1 LGWRRHGFLPHPFQ
15 VAVGAGVRQRIIE
28 ELRGATDV
36 VISHFHG
43 DHCPLYNPNPYQL
56 GIEPVKGALSNCR
69 IWVKGAD
76 DGRFIQQRRREAM
89 ATEKELPAAEGAR
102 EGFLELSL
110 PVPHG
115 RQEQNDNT
123 VMMSRVE
130 EEGEVFVHAS
140 DIQLFD
146 ERTIVQILDWS
157 PDIVLVSGPPLYLFS
172 SSSET
177 QREEV
182 WQNAME
188 LTKNVETLIVDH
200 HLLRSEEGVEW
211 LSELNRFT
219 KNRVLS
225 AAAFMRREPLFLE
238 AWRKELYE
246 WLPVSS
252 DWHQDYLE
260 EKVDIDQ
267 YRREGWQTLVKKGR
281 ITPCKWY
288 YCCPIRMY
296 TEQGKLERYWTEN
309 YCLVGNKDCTRYQ
322 MEEKGEYHPNNMLP
336 NGEIRE
342 DLR

>member
-1 LGWRRHGFLPHPFQ
+1 
-15 VAVGAGVRQRIIE
+15 
-28 ELRGATDV
+28 
-36 VISHFHG
+36 
-43 DHCPLYNPNPYQL
+43 
-56 GIEPVKGALSNCR
+56 
-69 IWVKGAD
+69 
-76 DGRFIQQRRREAM
+76 M
-89 ATEKELPAAEGAR
+89 
-102 EGFLELSL
+102 ELSL
-110 PVPHG
+110 PVPRG
-115 RQEQNDNT
+115 RQKQNDNT

-130 EEGEVFVHAS
+130 EEGEVVVHAS

-146 ERTIVQILDWS
+146 ERTIV
-157 PDIVLVSGPPLYLFS
+157 
-172 SSSET
+172 
-177 QREEV
+177 
-182 WQNAME
+182 
-188 LTKNVETLIVDH
+188 H
-200 HLLRSEEGVEW
+200 VEW
-211 LSELNRFT
+211 LGELNRFT

-238 AWRKELYE
+238 AWRKELYK

-309 YCLVGNKDCTRYQ
+309 YCLVGNKDCTRFQ
-322 MEEKGEYHPNNMLP
+322 MEENDEYHPNNMLP